1 VNVAAQSQERDSL
14 LALVGNLVRS
24 RLGAEEIGAH
34 RFTVLDTGAPSVL
47 CLCHEGGGRRLVTAV
62 NLADE
67 EVTCELSDERLTGL
81 ADVLSDR
88 EYPAPDDGPTKF
100 QLAGYGYRWLR
111 RRDEPFST
119 ALEPNG
125 E

>member
-1 VNVAAQSQERDSL
+1 
-14 LALVGNLVRS
+14 
-24 RLGAEEIGAH
+24 
-34 RFTVLDTGAPSVL
+34 
-47 CLCHEGGGRRLVTAV
+47 VTAV
-62 NLADE
+62 NLSDE
-67 EVTCELSDERLTGL
+67 EVTCELADDRLTGL